1 MVTQLKR
8 WSFTGVIL
16 LIIGCNSPADQ
27 QAYDIVIQNARVIDP
42 ETRTDSILQV
52 GITGDKIAAVSGQ
65 TLKGK
70 TIINGSGKVLAP
82 GFIDLHAHGQTNVE
96 NAYQAYDGVT
106 TALELEVGVDTI
118 SKWLKAREGKAILNY
133 GASACQLAYRNRVL
147 RKNNLVYPAIYEEL
161 TDPGIKFPVPK
172 SDFHALEKLF
182 TKAIDDGAIGIGV
195 PVGYLPN
202 ASAEEI
208 SFVYLLAGKWQV
220 PVFTHV
226 REGGTIAFQQAIAD
240 AVLNQAQLHICHIN
254 SMARKDILFCLDLV
268 SKAQLRGFPITTE
281 LYPYTA
287 GNTEI
292 GSEIFN
298 EGWQERLG
306 CTYQD
311 LQWVATGER
320 LTPETFKKYRKTGG
334 SVIVHMLKEDWIRA
348 AIASPV
354 TMIASDGG
362 DYSPKGHP
370 RASGTFCKILR
381 QYVREEKLIS
391 LPEAIEKMTL
401 MPAKVLEKAAP
412 EMKLRG
418 RIQKGCFA
426 DLILFDPKKVK
437 NNATYENGFS
447 NSTGMEY
454 VWVNGKPLI
463 SKGVMQSGI
472 FPGKAIKGSRVKTG
486 DK

>member
-1 MVTQLKR
+1 MGTLLKKWPAACMV
-8 WSFTGVIL
+8 L
-16 LIIGCNSPADQ
+16 LMIGCNKPAETKM
-27 QAYDIVIQNARVIDP
+27 YDIVIQNARVIDP
-42 ETRTDSILQV
+42 ETKTDSILQV
-52 GITGDKIAAVSGQ
+52 GIIGDRIEAVTGQ
-65 TLKGK
+65 NLKGR
-70 TIINGSGKVLAP
+70 TTVNGAGKVLAP
-82 GFIDLHAHGQTNVE
+82 GFIDLHAHGQTNME

-118 SKWLKAREGKAILNY
+118 SKWLQARQGKAVLNY

-147 RKNNLVYPAIYEEL
+147 RKNNKVYPSIYEEL
-161 TDPGIKFPVPK
+161 TDNSVKFPVPEK
-172 SDFHALEKLF
+172 DFNTFEKLLR
-182 TKAIDDGAIGIGV
+182 KAVTDGVIGIGV

-208 SFVYLLAGKWQV
+208 GFVYELAGKWKI

-226 REGGTIAFQQAIAD
+226 REGGAIAFQQAIAD
-240 AVLNQAQLHICHIN
+240 AVVNQTQLHICHIN

-268 SKAQLRGFPITTE
+268 QKAQLRGFPVTTE

-292 GSEIFN
+292 SSEIFN
-298 EGWQERLG
+298 EGWQQRLG
-306 CTYQD
+306 CSYGD

-334 SVIVHMLKEDWIRA
+334 SVIVHMLKEDWIKA

-381 QYVREEKLIS
+381 QYVREDQLIS
-391 LPEAIEKMTL
+391 LPKAIEKMTL

-412 EMKLRG
+412 DMKFRG

-426 DLILFDPKKVK
+426 DLILFDPKKVRD
-437 NNATYENGFS
+437 NATYENGFS
-447 NSTGMEY
+447 YSTGMEN
-454 VWVNGKPLI
+454 VWINGKMLI
-463 SKGVMQSGI
+463 SKGVMLSGV
-472 FPGKAIKGSRVKTG
+472 FPGKAVKGRMVK
-486 DK
+486 